1 MGAVRC
7 AERVYRRSE
16 KEPLPDDFGTRG
28 AFLLAGGTVVPP
40 AVANRRDLCQSGE
53 YHNSNSQYD
62 ENNTGRTVKRFRC
75 RLIGKNRCDTSPDKD

>member
-16 KEPLPDDFGTRG
+16 KELLPDDFGTHG

-40 AVANRRDLCQSGE
+40 AVANRGGFMPVWR
-53 YHNSNSQYD
+53 
-62 ENNTGRTVKRFRC
+62 
-75 RLIGKNRCDTSPDKD
+75 IP